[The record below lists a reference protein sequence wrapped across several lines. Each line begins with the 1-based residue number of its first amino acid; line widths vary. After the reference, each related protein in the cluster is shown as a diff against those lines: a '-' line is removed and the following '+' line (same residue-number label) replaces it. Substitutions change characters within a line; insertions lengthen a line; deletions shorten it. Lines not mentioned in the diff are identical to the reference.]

1 MPSNPSFAAGKS
13 KKFVKKL
20 LRQITEEHK
29 KEKARQLNLNS
40 RNLDFKIFKN

>member
-1 MPSNPSFAAGKS
+1 MMPSNPSFAAGKS

-29 KEKARQLNLNS
+29 KEKARQLKGQKRS
-40 RNLDFKIFKN
+40 RRKS

>member
-1 MPSNPSFAAGKS
+1 MMPSNPSFAAGKS

-29 KEKARQLNLNS
+29 KRKGPTIEGPKT
-40 RNLDFKIFKN
+40 I